1 MDPVRLLGG
10 MIIDILK
17 KYSKHKSRLQIRLGL
32 DDVSFAILKKF
43 MSGEDD
49 MILVTEEE
57 NGEKVNIISR
67 VKT

>member
-32 DDVSFAILKKF
+32 DDESFAILKNF
-43 MSGEDD
+43 MGGKDD

-57 NGEKVNIISR
+57 NGK
-67 VKT
+67 K